1 VDGNHE
7 NFDILKSIKIQ
18 NWNGGKVHKI
28 APNIIHLMRGQVF
41 NLCGRKIFTFGGAT
55 SVDKFKRIEGIDWWS
70 DELPTVAEMEE
81 GLNNLQKHRNTVD
94 YVITHTASLETVEFL
109 SNTRGFKIE
118 KDCIL
123 DYLNE
128 IKKITDYKHWFFGH
142 FHVDQYLFDNQT
154 VLFNNFIDI

>member
-1 VDGNHE
+1 
-7 NFDILKSIKIQ
+7 
-18 NWNGGKVHKI
+18 
-28 APNIIHLMRGQVF
+28 MRGQVF

-55 SVDKFKRIEGIDWWS
+55 SIDKYKRIEGIDWWP

-81 GLNNLQKHRNTVD
+81 GLNNLQKHRNKVD
-94 YVITHTASLETVEFL
+94 YIITHTASFETVEFL

-128 IKKITDYKHWFFGH
+128 IKKTTDYKHWFFGH